1 MRIPRIYYP
10 EELKPNS
17 LINLPLNASNH
28 LKVLKKNKGD
38 KVEVFN
44 GKGTISLGC
53 LEAVSYTHLTLP
65 TIQPV

>member
-44 GKGTISLGC
+44 GEGHDFPRMLRRFKT
-53 LEAVSYTHLTLP
+53 
-65 TIQPV
+65 